1 MISTHRGST
10 NLNTRARRLRQSS
23 TEAERRLWSQLRGR
37 NLEGWKFR
45 RQEPIGPYFAD
56 FMCRR
61 AKLVIE
67 VDGGQ
72 HADSQISDEIRTRFL
87 QSQGFRVMRFW
98 NHDVLSNTNGVL
110 TEITSTLA
118 EIGSQV

>member
-1 MISTHRGST
+1 
-10 NLNTRARRLRQSS
+10 
-23 TEAERRLWSQLRGR
+23 
-37 NLEGWKFR
+37 
-45 RQEPIGPYFAD
+45 
-56 FMCRR
+56 MCRR